1 MNATQIEI
9 PPKEPVIV
17 MSRIYDAPRD
27 LLWRV
32 LTDPAHVTKWWGGP
46 GAKNT
51 IKEMDVRPG
60 GLWTH
65 HMTFPNGDGVQM
77 NFVFTAVEKP
87 ARLGW
92 KHVDYD
98 TRKEGPPPIDI
109 TVTLDAL
116 ARDKTKWTM
125 VARFPTLAGR
135 DQSVEFG
142 FTRPIEASNE
152 LLVDYLRAVEAMP

>member
-1 MNATQIEI
+1 MNTQIEI
-9 PPKEPVIV
+9 PPREPIIV

-32 LTDPAHVTKWWGGP
+32 LTDKKHVAKWWGGP
-46 GAKNT
+46 GAKNR

-65 HMTFPNGDGVQM
+65 HMTFPNGDGIQM
-77 NFVFTAVEKP
+77 DFVFTVVEEP
-87 ARLGW
+87 TRLGW

-98 TRKEGPPPIDI
+98 TRKEGPPPID
-109 TVTLDAL
+109 VVVALDAL
-116 ARDKTKWTM
+116 ARDRTRWTM
-125 VARFPTLAGR
+125 TARFPTLAGR

-142 FTRPIEASNE
+142 FTRPIEASNDM
-152 LLVDYLRAVEAMP
+152 LLDYLKTVEAAQ